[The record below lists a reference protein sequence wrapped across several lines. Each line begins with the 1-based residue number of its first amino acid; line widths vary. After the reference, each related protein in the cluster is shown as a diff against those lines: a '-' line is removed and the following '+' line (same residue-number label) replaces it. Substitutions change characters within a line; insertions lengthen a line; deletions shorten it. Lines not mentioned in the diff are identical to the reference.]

1 MQKCFRDVERWVAE
15 NSVGG
20 GPRAAAGMAEKARER
35 ALEGV
40 AEVLWAE
47 GGLVPLAKKC
57 VSSPAHSPLPRSSR
71 LTHLASLLLCVTF
84 HFQEAPD
91 SSFPRPPRRPP
102 RRVEPAPLAPRHRL
116 RPHLHAPPHPPRHR
130 APHLPLL
137 RGASNAELERSYVA
151 SVVAWCVELLR
162 GVPVEPAQGL
172 EDAAEEDEEEEEVTA
187 SVKGVVKACLLART
201 GPYVPSPL
209 PRRRAHHPN

>member
-1 MQKCFRDVERWVAE
+1 MW
-15 NSVGG
+15 
-20 GPRAAAGMAEKARER
+20 
-35 ALEGV
+35 
-40 AEVLWAE
+40 
-47 GGLVPLAKKC
+47 
-57 VSSPAHSPLPRSSR
+57 SPLLS
-71 LTHLASLLLCVTF
+71 HLDTVYDHTF
-84 HFQEAPD
+84 T
-91 SSFPRPPRRPP
+91 
-102 RRVEPAPLAPRHRL
+102 
-116 RPHLHAPPHPPRHR
+116 
-130 APHLPLL
+130 PLL
-137 RGASNAELERSYVA
+137 TRHGIELLTSPSPGASNAELERSYVA